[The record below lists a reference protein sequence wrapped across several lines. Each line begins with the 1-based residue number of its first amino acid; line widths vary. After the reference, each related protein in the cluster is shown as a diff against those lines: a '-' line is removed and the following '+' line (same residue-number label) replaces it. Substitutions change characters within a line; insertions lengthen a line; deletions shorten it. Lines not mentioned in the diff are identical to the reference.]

1 MNSGIDEIIEA
12 TTSTD
17 TDGGEPDVSRFLVKF
32 NQTEIL
38 DVVNNKATGS
48 IAAYLRVFMA
58 KVEGLGQETT
68 LFCFPVSGSWQN
80 GTGKYLDNPQVT
92 RGKLEF

>member
-1 MNSGIDEIIEA
+1 MAVYKIFPEKDATLYSEYPNMNSGIDEIIEA

-58 KVEGLGQETT
+58 
-68 LFCFPVSGSWQN
+68 N
-80 GTGKYLDNPQVT
+80 
-92 RGKLEF
+92 